1 MWRLLGCQALCQVH
15 LCKAQALVKQKAE
28 PEEQRSALLAA
39 SKHQQEARAVR
50 FHLSGVTSSPATAR
64 SCAHLQKKHYLT
76 TALLAGDAKVVH
88 CRQQTHPGAALGL
101 FDFSQQ
107 VINC

>member
-50 FHLSGVTSSPATAR
+50 FHLSGVDQQPSKGPFMCSS
-64 SCAHLQKKHYLT
+64 SKKT
-76 TALLAGDAKVVH
+76 LLDHSLASWR
-88 CRQQTHPGAALGL
+88 C
-101 FDFSQQ
+101 
-107 VINC
+107 